1 MGIFK
6 ALKDVKNVVSSSN
19 GVGADAVVGRA
30 LVLDASLAGMAISV
44 GVEEYRVVNVRLQ
57 VFVDGQQGYVTDCRQ
72 KVEEWRLGQLVGQAF
87 AVRVDR
93 QNPMQ
98 VALDFSTAAPIVTM
112 PRPAD
117 GAGSAAALLMTG
129 TPADA
134 VIVSNSPLG
143 LRTWDGHDMYLF
155 TLTVIPPNGAPYQTQ
170 VGNPMPANALPYVF
184 PGARVPVKMGVGP
197 NDLAIDWSMAAA
209 R

>member
-1 MGIFK
+1 LRSDDHIW
-6 ALKDVKNVVSSSN
+6 
-19 GVGADAVVGRA
+19 
-30 LVLDASLAGMAISV
+30 
-44 GVEEYRVVNVRLQ
+44 
-57 VFVDGQQGYVTDCRQ
+57 RQ
-72 KVEEWRLGQLVGQAF
+72 A
-87 AVRVDR
+87 VDR

-117 GAGSAAALLMTG
+117 GVGSAAALLMTG
-129 TPADA
+129 TPTDA

-155 TLTVIPPNGAPYQTQ
+155 TLTVIPTNGAPYQVQ

-184 PGARVPVKMGVGP
+184 PGARVPVKMGVGA
-197 NDLAIDWSMAAA
+197 NDLAVTGPSTGRWLRLADHAVRSAGRRDRAIDRSMADHAV
-209 R
+209 RR